1 LAPELKSLQSTK
13 RLVRNDGERCRFQ
26 TIHSWIINM
35 ASLAQNTPLELMLD
49 LLIGN
54 PKALER
60 KIYHL
65 SAQFNQYYFSDEK
78 DEKILL
84 NI

>member
-1 LAPELKSLQSTK
+1 
-13 RLVRNDGERCRFQ
+13 
-26 TIHSWIINM
+26 M